1 MNIKA
6 SNTVQIPSNIVS
18 KTVDEDIV
26 VLNLD
31 DGTYFKLNE
40 TGAVIWDYLSKG
52 KTIEDIIQV
61 ILKKF
66 ESSYEVV
73 KEDVISLI
81 SSLRDENLI
90 QIV

>member
-1 MNIKA
+1 MKIET
-6 SNTVQIPSNIVS
+6 SNTIQIPSNIVS
-18 KTVDEDIV
+18 KSVDEDIV

-40 TGAVIWDYLSKG
+40 TGAMVWEHLSKG
-52 KTIEDIIQV
+52 KTIEDAIQFV
-61 ILKKF
+61 LKEY
-66 ESSYEVV
+66 ESSYGVV

-90 QIV
+90 KIL